1 MRAQR
6 AAATRLPVREVGPW
20 GVIRTIFMDHSHAE
34 RGHAHRPTS
43 GASAAELVAQL
54 REARH
59 RTRRLTEDLSS
70 AELMGRRLD
79 IVNPVLWEIGHIGWF
94 HEYWTLRHAHG
105 RAPLIERGDRL
116 WDSSAVAHATRWQ
129 LDLPDRAG
137 TFSYLA
143 DVLARQ
149 EESLGGTIDE
159 GMRYFY
165 ELAIRHEDMHV
176 EALAYSRQTLSY
188 APPVGLGEAGR
199 VRAGSLPGDV
209 AVPGGAWR
217 LGSTAADGFVFDNE
231 KWAHETA
238 LAPFRI
244 ARAAVTNAEFAAF
257 VDAGGYRAREFWSDA
272 GWAWRARG
280 NAEHPVYWQAR
291 RDGVWTARRYR
302 ALEELA
308 PHAPVI
314 FVNWFEA
321 EAWCRWA
328 GRRLPTEAEWEA
340 AAIGMPSADGSRLAE
355 TRRRW
360 PWGDEPPAP
369 ARANLDFAA
378 DGPVDVAALAGGDS
392 AFGCRQMIG
401 NVWEWTASD
410 FLPFAGFAADPYTD
424 YSEPWFGTRKVL
436 RGGCW
441 ATSARIARPA
451 YRNFFTPDR
460 NDVLAGFRSCAL

>member
-1 MRAQR
+1 MRVQR
-6 AAATRLPVREVGPW
+6 EAATRLPVREVGPS
-20 GVIRTIFMDHSHAE
+20 GVIRTIFMDH
-34 RGHAHRPTS
+34 GHAQRPTS
-43 GASAAELVAQL
+43 GASAGELVAQL

-70 AELMGRRLD
+70 PELMGPRLD
-79 IVNPVLWEIGHIGWF
+79 IVNPVLWEIGHVGWF

-105 RAPLIERGDRL
+105 RAPLIERSDRL

-137 TFSYLA
+137 TFGYLA

-149 EESLGGTIDE
+149 EDLLGGALDE
-159 GMRYFY
+159 GARYFY

-176 EALAYSRQTLSY
+176 EALTYSRQTLSY
-188 APPVGLGEAGR
+188 APPGALGEPRRPDAG
-199 VRAGSLPGDV
+199 GLPGDA

-244 ARAAVTNAEFAAF
+244 ARAPVTNAEFAAF
-257 VDAGGYRAREFWSDA
+257 VEAGGYGAREFWSDA
-272 GWAWRARG
+272 GWAWRQHRT
-280 NAEHPVYWQAR
+280 AERPVYWQAK

-302 ALEELA
+302 AVEELA
-308 PHAPVI
+308 PHAPVV
-314 FVNWFEA
+314 FVTWFEA

-328 GRRLPTEAEWEA
+328 GRRLPSEAEWEA
-340 AAIGMPSADGSRLAE
+340 AAIGEPTLDGRRLADA
-355 TRRRW
+355 RRRW
-360 PWGDEPPAP
+360 PWGAAAP
-369 ARANLDFAA
+369 TPNHANLDYAF
-378 DGPVDVAALAGGDS
+378 DGPVDVAACADGDS

-401 NVWEWTASD
+401 NVWEWTVSD
-410 FLPFAGFAADPYTD
+410 FLPFAGFAADPYQD
-424 YSEPWFGTRKVL
+424 YSQPWFGTRKVL

-460 NDVLAGFRSCAL
+460 NDVIAGFRTCAP